1 MGVESFSV
9 YFCFQTKIVLNKRA
23 TQSSDSSFL
32 NYKLLNLFVSISQVS
47 IIVSILLRNAENVD

>member
-23 TQSSDSSFL
+23 TQSSDGSFL

-47 IIVSILLRNAENVD
+47 IILSILLRNA